1 MPSLLA
7 PRPPPCCSR
16 KTDRKTHRPRTERE
30 APHLCPAPDG
40 QRPGRPMQAAVISSS
55 ISRLILDAPCNRP
68 ALADTT
74 YPHKERL
81 GLTER

>member
-1 MPSLLA
+1 
-7 PRPPPCCSR
+7 
-16 KTDRKTHRPRTERE
+16 
-30 APHLCPAPDG
+30 
-40 QRPGRPMQAAVISSS
+40 MQAAVISSS